1 MLAKRALTRPHAGLH
16 QGPSGDPCSPGPCHT
31 LLAAKAGTQ
40 GLLLSH
46 ARALEGVQGLC
57 PAWLRGHCWGG
68 GGWLGHTPGPAAP
81 RGPSPPRETDAYEG
95 KSLAYCHPSWSAPPG
110 TLKSTDQSDTW
121 GRGGSVGQPPVL
133 APARPQPAAHPG
145 PLQGRRLRAGLRT
158 LLQPGGVTPHVP
170 VGGQAPDAGRG
181 GWG

>member
-1 MLAKRALTRPHAGLH
+1 MPGSIRALLGTLARR
-16 QGPSGDPCSPGPCHT
+16 GPATPCWRLRLAHRVCCSATPGR
-31 LLAAKAGTQ
+31 LRG
-40 GLLLSH
+40 
-46 ARALEGVQGLC
+46 QGLC
-57 PAWLRGHCWGG
+57 PARLRGHCWGG

-121 GRGGSVGQPPVL
+121 GRGGSVGQPPAP

>member
-1 MLAKRALTRPHAGLH
+1 MLAKRALTRPHARLH
-16 QGPSGDPCSPGPCHT
+16 QGPSGGPCSPGPRHT
-31 LLAAKAGTQ
+31 LLAAEAGTQ

-46 ARALEGVQGLC
+46 ARALEGAGALPGTAARPLLGRGGLAG
-57 PAWLRGHCWGG
+57 PH
-68 GGWLGHTPGPAAP
+68 PGPAAP

-121 GRGGSVGQPPVL
+121 GRGGSVGQPPAP